1 MKSKIHSIFI
11 YPLISLFAYL
21 LKGTKENYDDF
32 LTDNTNRI
40 KRLEFLNINSE
51 SHKNSFFQDI
61 KYFFD
66 KKSPLYDKTFVNIYV
81 DLEKNPESKCYGL
94 YDFLKFV
101 SMYYSS
107 SMLSSR
113 ITNDNLYV
121 KLIFNK
127 NSFND
132 EESLTNLLRYM
143 LLVYASRKVEFL
155 YMDKTTLPKKAI
167 EIVNNFEDK
176 LNSSKFINFS
186 KSKDLHVLTCEKKK
200 EKFDIIWSSSKREID
215 LTDFNRVFDKFGQEL
230 KKDIKITN
238 SPIYAYH

>member
-1 MKSKIHSIFI
+1 MKSKIHSILI
-11 YPLISLFAYL
+11 YPLLSLFAYL
-21 LKGTKENYDDF
+21 LKGSKENYDDF
-32 LTDNTNRI
+32 LSNNLN
-40 KRLEFLNINSE
+40 KVKNLELLEINSQKD
-51 SHKNSFFQDI
+51 KNIFFQDI

-66 KKSPLYDKTFVNIYV
+66 KNSPLYDKTFVNIYV

-94 YDFLKFV
+94 SDFSKFI

-113 ITNDNLYV
+113 ITNDNLYI

-132 EESLTNLLRYM
+132 EETLNNLLRYM
-143 LLVYASRKVEFL
+143 LLVYASRKVDFL
-155 YMDKTTLPKKAI
+155 YIDKSAFSKKAL
-167 EIVNNFEDK
+167 EIINNFEDK
-176 LNSSKFINFS
+176 LNSSKFVNFS